1 MDTGTSLSERLI
13 AAALEAAEQGAWEG
27 ASVADL
33 ADRAGMPKADAEA
46 TFPSVGAVLDAFA
59 RQMDER
65 MLGELD
71 PDELAN
77 VSPRERLLEALMC
90 RLDALVPHRVALKVF
105 GREARYCPAA
115 ATRMSRRAHV
125 SMGNVL
131 DVTGLAGSELQR
143 NLRSMILAYV
153 WLRACRQWLLEGGEK
168 SIDSMMATLDQD
180 LGRLETLAGCF
191 RGFGTSS
198 DA

>member
-105 GREARYCPAA
+105 GREARVLPGSCN
-115 ATRMSRRAHV
+115 AHV
-125 SMGNVL
+125 E
-131 DVTGLAGSELQR
+131 TGPRFDGKR
-143 NLRSMILAYV
+143 TGRHGT
-153 WLRACRQWLLEGGEK
+153 RRQ
-168 SIDSMMATLDQD
+168 
-180 LGRLETLAGCF
+180 
-191 RGFGTSS
+191 
-198 DA
+198 